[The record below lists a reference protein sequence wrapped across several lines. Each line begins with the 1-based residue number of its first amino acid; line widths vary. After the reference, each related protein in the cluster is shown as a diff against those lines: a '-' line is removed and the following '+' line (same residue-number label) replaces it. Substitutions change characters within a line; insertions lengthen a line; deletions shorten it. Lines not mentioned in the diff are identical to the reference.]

1 MFSFLFII
9 GIILLFIGFY
19 IPTFKNKVTLLVPRT
34 IQEGQGLYNEDLPVN
49 YILDTLN
56 SNSNIQTE
64 LSLNKWKIRDYLSEF

>member
-1 MFSFLFII
+1 MYFLIL
-9 GIILLFIGFY
+9 GIILLLIGFY
-19 IPTFKNKVTLLVPRT
+19 KPRNNKITLLTPRT

-64 LSLNKWKIRDYLSEF
+64 LSLNKWKIRDYESQVI